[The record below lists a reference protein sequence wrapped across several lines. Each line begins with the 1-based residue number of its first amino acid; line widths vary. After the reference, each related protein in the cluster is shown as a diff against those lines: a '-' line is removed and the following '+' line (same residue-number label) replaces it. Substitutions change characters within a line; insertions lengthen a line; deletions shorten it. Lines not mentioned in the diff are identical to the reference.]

1 MGADMGIDMAAA
13 AAMNDGMLKRIALD
27 WNRDAV
33 SIECVNAS
41 FFNKIA
47 GVTGC

>member
-1 MGADMGIDMAAA
+1 MGADMGVDMA
-13 AAMNDGMLKRIALD
+13 AAMNDGMLERIAPD

-33 SIECVNAS
+33 SIGRVNAS
-41 FFNKIA
+41 FFNKID